1 MVDMFEAAVLASQ
14 VRINP
19 HPLTSTTTVTAP
31 SLSLLTSN
39 LRTTNTTKPWKFRAA
54 VAVFSSP
61 SSGSLNQTV
70 GGQPSN
76 ENSVSNGEP
85 NESQWKK
92 KKRRVFFL
100 DVNPLCYNGSTPS
113 LHSFAHWISLFFSRV
128 SLTDP
133 VIAVIDGERGNEYRR
148 QLLPSYKAHRK
159 KFSRQ
164 NSVSQRFSKGPVWR
178 SHRVVIDVLK
188 KLNVPVVK
196 IEDHEADD
204 VVATLVDEVLQ
215 RGYRVVV
222 ASPDKDFKQLISEDV
237 QIVMPMLELDR
248 WSFYTLKH
256 YIAQYNCDPSSDL
269 SLSLTVLDGTH
280 LRSIDLSLPET
291 NSSVTGSQLLEL
303 TESRVSVSLFGLSLP
318 QNLKSSALNRLNII
332 DDVSFRPTELERDQA
347 LSMFKDYLT
356 AIADELKEEPLVVA
370 ILDGKTL
377 RLFLEDEDDF
387 AMLAENLFTNLDIND
402 KGKINKNEIRNA
414 LGHMGVDLGIPPF
427 SEFPLLNDI
436 LQRHG
441 ADGEEELGQA
451 QFAQLLQAVLQELT
465 DALTEKHVVV
475 IQNIKIIN
483 GSKLRK
489 LLASEEKLNAV
500 IEKMLQQEKN
510 SERDAKKSTGIIRSF
525 LEENEKELGLP
536 SSEAGDS
543 VVLLYDAVFTDV
555 GNTKSAAGSKK
566 DDFQLLI
573 TQQIASAN
581 YSFEQDPRCIMGD
594 EVDGVPGI
602 QHVVPGFGRKTAL
615 KLLKKHGSLENLL
628 NAAAVR
634 TVGRQYAQDA
644 LTKYADY
651 LRRNYEVLS
660 LKRDVNVRLQEE
672 WLSDR
677 ETCNDLVTLSN
688 FLKLLGEPRS

>member
-19 HPLTSTTTVTAP
+19 HPLTSTSITAVTVP
-31 SLSLLTSN
+31 SLSLLPSN
-39 LRTTNTTKPWKFRAA
+39 LRTTSTTTPWKFRAA

-61 SSGSLNQTV
+61 SPGSLNQTV
-70 GGQPSN
+70 GGRSLEPSN
-76 ENSVSNGEP
+76 DKSVNNGEP

-164 NSVSQRFSKGPVWR
+164 NSVSQRFSKVPVWR

-215 RGYRVVV
+215 RGYQVVV

-256 YIAQYNCDPSSDL
+256 YVAQYNCDPSSDL
-269 SLSLTVLDGTH
+269 SL
-280 LRSIDLSLPET
+280 
-291 NSSVTGSQLLEL
+291 
-303 TESRVSVSLFGLSLP
+303 
-318 QNLKSSALNRLNII
+318 
-332 DDVSFRPTELERDQA
+332 
-347 LSMFKDYLT
+347 
-356 AIADELKEEPLVVA
+356 
-370 ILDGKTL
+370 
-377 RLFLEDEDDF
+377 
-387 AMLAENLFTNLDIND
+387 
-402 KGKINKNEIRNA
+402 
-414 LGHMGVDLGIPPF
+414 
-427 SEFPLLNDI
+427 
-436 LQRHG
+436 
-441 ADGEEELGQA
+441 
-451 QFAQLLQAVLQELT
+451 
-465 DALTEKHVVV
+465 
-475 IQNIKIIN
+475 
-483 GSKLRK
+483 
-489 LLASEEKLNAV
+489 
-500 IEKMLQQEKN
+500 
-510 SERDAKKSTGIIRSF
+510 
-525 LEENEKELGLP
+525 
-536 SSEAGDS
+536 
-543 VVLLYDAVFTDV
+543 
-555 GNTKSAAGSKK
+555 
-566 DDFQLLI
+566 
-573 TQQIASAN
+573 
-581 YSFEQDPRCIMGD
+581 RCIMGD

-677 ETCNDLVTLSN
+677 ETCNDSVTLSN

>member
-19 HPLTSTTTVTAP
+19 HPLTSTSTTTVTAP
-31 SLSLLTSN
+31 SLSLLPSN
-39 LRTTNTTKPWKFRAA
+39 LRTTSTTKPWKFRAA

-61 SSGSLNQTV
+61 SSESLNQTV
-70 GGQPSN
+70 GGRSLQPSN
-76 ENSVSNGEP
+76 ENSVNNGEP
-85 NESQWKK
+85 NESQSKK
-92 KKRRVFFL
+92 KKKRRRVFFL

-113 LHSFAHWISLFFSRV
+113 LHSFAHWISLFFSQV

-133 VIAVIDGERGNEYRR
+133 VIAVIDGERANEYRR

-222 ASPDKDFKQLISEDV
+222 ASPDKDFKQLISDDV
-237 QIVMPMLELDR
+237 QIVTPMLELDR

-269 SLSLTVLDGTH
+269 SL
-280 LRSIDLSLPET
+280 
-291 NSSVTGSQLLEL
+291 
-303 TESRVSVSLFGLSLP
+303 
-318 QNLKSSALNRLNII
+318 
-332 DDVSFRPTELERDQA
+332 
-347 LSMFKDYLT
+347 
-356 AIADELKEEPLVVA
+356 
-370 ILDGKTL
+370 
-377 RLFLEDEDDF
+377 
-387 AMLAENLFTNLDIND
+387 
-402 KGKINKNEIRNA
+402 
-414 LGHMGVDLGIPPF
+414 
-427 SEFPLLNDI
+427 
-436 LQRHG
+436 
-441 ADGEEELGQA
+441 
-451 QFAQLLQAVLQELT
+451 
-465 DALTEKHVVV
+465 
-475 IQNIKIIN
+475 
-483 GSKLRK
+483 
-489 LLASEEKLNAV
+489 
-500 IEKMLQQEKN
+500 
-510 SERDAKKSTGIIRSF
+510 
-525 LEENEKELGLP
+525 
-536 SSEAGDS
+536 
-543 VVLLYDAVFTDV
+543 
-555 GNTKSAAGSKK
+555 
-566 DDFQLLI
+566 
-573 TQQIASAN
+573 
-581 YSFEQDPRCIMGD
+581 RCIMGD

-602 QHVVPGFGRKTAL
+602 QQVVPGFGRKTAL

-660 LKRDVNVRLQEE
+660 LKRDVDVHLQEE

-677 ETCNDLVTLSN
+677 ETCNDSVTLSN